1 MLNGLLIVFISVAHA
16 VMSLVNNCLDSD
28 HERSSG
34 EDETVDSGEDE
45 TDRVLKMTDYILLGV
60 AFFLWL
66 SILVRFVV
74 VGKRATNISSASGQ
88 LRESARRR
96 SERMAAK
103 RAQQDIKDELSESG
117 RQTCASTVSRESSS
131 TPPLPI

>member
-16 VMSLVNNCLDSD
+16 VMSLVSNLDPDREPS
-28 HERSSG
+28 
-34 EDETVDSGEDE
+34 SGEDE

-66 SILVRFVV
+66 SILARFVV
-74 VGKRATNISSASGQ
+74 VGKRATNTSSAAGQ
-88 LRESARRR
+88 LRESARRS
-96 SERMAAK
+96 SERLAAK

-117 RQTCASTVSRESSS
+117 RQNSCASTVSRESSS
-131 TPPLPI
+131 TPPLLHI

>member
-16 VMSLVNNCLDSD
+16 VMSLVNNLDSD

-34 EDETVDSGEDE
+34 ERSSGEDE

-74 VGKRATNISSASGQ
+74 VGKRATNTSSASGQ

-103 RAQQDIKDELSESG
+103 RAQHDIKDELSESG

-131 TPPLPI
+131 TPPLCN

>member
-1 MLNGLLIVFISVAHA
+1 
-16 VMSLVNNCLDSD
+16 MSLVSNLDSD
-28 HERSSG
+28 RSSG
-34 EDETVDSGEDE
+34 EDETDGKDE
-45 TDRVLKMTDYILLGV
+45 TDRLLKITDYFLLGV

-74 VGKRATNISSASGQ
+74 VGKRATNTSSASGQ

-103 RAQQDIKDELSESG
+103 RAQHDIKDELSESG

-131 TPPLPI
+131 TPPLCN